1 MGPPVEIIMK
11 VFQSV
16 TPSAVSK
23 SDFYSRVTRVKQ
35 AVDNVA
41 SYLCIL
47 IVGLMTILV
56 TWQVASRYLLNSP
69 SAVSEVL
76 ARYLFIWLVLIGG
89 AYVFGLREHMAIT
102 FMRDK
107 MPRKLR
113 IFLEIV
119 GELATSIFALL
130 VLTVGGY
137 IGMSR
142 QMAQLDSALQ
152 IPIGIIYIAIPLSGV
167 MTLFYCL
174 YNQYGLFRK
183 FSLKQ
188 D

>member
-1 MGPPVEIIMK
+1 MK
-11 VFQSV
+11 VSQSA
-16 TPSAVSK
+16 PSAAVSK
-23 SDFYSRVTRVKQ
+23 SDFYSHLTRVKQ
-35 AVDNVA
+35 AVDKVA
-41 SYLCIL
+41 SLLCIL
-47 IVGLMTILV
+47 LVGLMTLLV
-56 TWQVASRYLLNSP
+56 TWQVASRYLFNSP
-69 SAVSEVL
+69 SAISEVL

-107 MPRKLR
+107 LPRKICLS
-113 IFLEIV
+113 LEIV

-130 VLTVGGY
+130 VLTLGGY

-152 IPIGIIYIAIPLSGV
+152 IPIGVIYIAIPLSGA

-174 YNQYGLFRK
+174 YN
-183 FSLKQ
+183 
-188 D
+188 

>member
-1 MGPPVEIIMK
+1 MK
-11 VFQSV
+11 AVQSN
-16 TPSAVSK
+16 PSAAVSK
-23 SDFYSRVTRVKQ
+23 SGFYSQVTRVKQ
-35 AVDNVA
+35 AVDKVA
-41 SYLCIL
+41 SFLCIL
-47 IVGLMTILV
+47 IVGLMTLLV
-56 TWQVASRYLLNSP
+56 TWQVASRYLFNSP

-113 IFLEIV
+113 LSLEV
-119 GELATSIFALL
+119 LGELATTVFALL
-130 VLTVGGY
+130 VLTIGGF
-137 IGMSR
+137 IGMER

-152 IPIGIIYIAIPLSGV
+152 IPIGIIYIAIPLSGA

-174 YNQYGLFRK
+174 YNQYELFRK
-183 FSLKQ
+183 FSSKQ

>member
-1 MGPPVEIIMK
+1 MK
-11 VFQSV
+11 VTQSI
-16 TPSAVSK
+16 PSATASK
-23 SDFYSRVTRVKQ
+23 SDFYSHVTRVKQ
-35 AVDNVA
+35 AIDKAA

-47 IVGLMTILV
+47 IVSLMTLLV
-56 TWQVASRYLLNSP
+56 TWQVASRYLFNSP

-113 IFLEIV
+113 LSLEII
-119 GELATSIFALL
+119 GELATSVFALL
-130 VLTVGGY
+130 VLTIGGY

-152 IPIGIIYIAIPLSGV
+152 IPIGIIYIAIPLSGA

-183 FSLKQ
+183 FSSKQ

>member
-1 MGPPVEIIMK
+1 MK
-11 VFQSV
+11 AAQSA
-16 TPSAVSK
+16 PSIAVPK
-23 SDFYSRVTRVKQ
+23 SGFYSQVTRVKL
-35 AVDNVA
+35 AVDKVA
-41 SYLCIL
+41 SSLCIL
-47 IVGLMTILV
+47 IVGLMTLLV

-107 MPRKLR
+107 MPRNLR
-113 IFLEIV
+113 ISMEIL
-119 GELATSIFALL
+119 GELATSVFAFL
-130 VLTVGGY
+130 VLTIGGY

-152 IPIGIIYIAIPLSGV
+152 IPIGIIYIAIPLSGA

-183 FSLKQ
+183 FSSKQ

>member
-1 MGPPVEIIMK
+1 MK
-11 VFQSV
+11 VSQSA
-16 TPSAVSK
+16 PSAAVSK
-23 SDFYSRVTRVKQ
+23 SDFYSHLTRVKQ
-35 AVDNVA
+35 VVDKVV
-41 SYLCIL
+41 SLLCIL
-47 IVGLMTILV
+47 LVGLMTLLV
-56 TWQVASRYLLNSP
+56 TWQVASRYLFNSP
-69 SAVSEVL
+69 SAISEVL

-107 MPRKLR
+107 LPRKICLS
-113 IFLEIV
+113 LEIV

-130 VLTVGGY
+130 VLTLGGY

-152 IPIGIIYIAIPLSGV
+152 IPIGVIYIAIPLSGA

-183 FSLKQ
+183 FSSKQ